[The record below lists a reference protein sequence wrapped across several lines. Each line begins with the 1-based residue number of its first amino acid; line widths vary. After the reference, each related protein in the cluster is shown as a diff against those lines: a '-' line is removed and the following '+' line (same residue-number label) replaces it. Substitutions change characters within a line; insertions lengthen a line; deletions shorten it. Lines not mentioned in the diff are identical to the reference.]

1 MPANNYYRF
10 RQTDFDGTET
20 LSGIGGY
27 SGRVVVE

>member
-1 MPANNYYRF
+1 MPANNYYRL